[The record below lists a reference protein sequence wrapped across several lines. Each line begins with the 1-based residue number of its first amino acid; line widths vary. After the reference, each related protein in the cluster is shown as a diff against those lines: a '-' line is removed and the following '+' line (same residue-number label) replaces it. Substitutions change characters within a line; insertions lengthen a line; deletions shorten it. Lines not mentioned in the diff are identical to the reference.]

1 MNMFNIITT
10 TKLLQAVH
18 NTLLYEL
25 IETVGA
31 NLLLGDNKNCNKK
44 ITFLAS
50 LALNAVKSM

>member
-31 NLLLGDNKNCNKK
+31 NLLLGDDKKLQQKNNFSSVTGTKC
-44 ITFLAS
+44 S
-50 LALNAVKSM
+50 